1 MKIMLADDEESIQKL
16 VEKIVVGKGYDFC
29 AATDGEEAIDVFYR
43 ENPDLLILD
52 VMMPEIDG
60 FQVCRMLRESGAV
73 APIVFLSARSD
84 IIDKS
89 IGFNAGGDDYLVKPF
104 SPQELALRIEAH
116 LRRQKRISPEME
128 NNFSIGDFA
137 FDIKRK
143 RVMKQGKAVELTP
156 KEFMILVLLARHPG
170 EIFTREQL
178 TEEIWGKEFVG
189 ETSSVAVFIR
199 RIREKIEKNPSRP
212 QYIQTVWRAGYRFG
226 D

>member
-1 MKIMLADDEESIQKL
+1 MLADDEESIQKL